1 MAFAPLFDPTQQFMA
16 RSGAPLAGGLLYVY
30 RNTSQSLATLKN
42 VAGTT
47 IANPVSLD
55 ADGRASGGVFVSDA
69 STYTLV
75 VKDAFD
81 ATLWTISAM
90 SPLGGGSGGGGG
102 GEDNL
107 WGHWE
112 NTSKWVSIPFNASY
126 TTMYDMVTI
135 DGTPKLVRTEGEI
148 GPEGIPYLKA
158 GLYDFKL
165 EFAMQGT
172 ANVAEAI
179 QYDLH
184 IKYGDSQLRGMSF
197 TFHDFG
203 EEYFSYTEWC
213 AGVFKMPEDG
223 YVDIFVNKA
232 RGNYTEKIKVS
243 HLFIHTIE

>member
-1 MAFAPLFDPTQQFMA
+1 MGLARAYSPVLHFDDINGRPLV
-16 RSGAPLAGGLLYVY
+16 GGKLYTY
-30 RNTSQSLATLKN
+30 A
-42 VAGTT
+42 AGTSTPATTYSDKDGSEANTNPILLNERGECVVWLNDKRSYKFVLKDALDNT
-47 IANPVSLD
+47 IWD
-55 ADGRASGGVFVSDA
+55 ADNV
-69 STYTLV
+69 
-75 VKDAFD
+75 
-81 ATLWTISAM
+81 TIPAGE
-90 SPLGGGSGGGGG
+90 GGGPSPS
-102 GEDNL
+102 EDIL

-112 NTSKWVSIPFNASY
+112 NTSKWVTIPFNAAY
-126 TTMYDMVTI
+126 DEMFDMVTI
-135 DGTPKLVRTEGEI
+135 GGTPKLVRTEGEI

-184 IKYGDSQLRGMSF
+184 IKYGSQQLRGMSF

-232 RGNYTEKIKVS
+232 RGNYTEKVKVS
-243 HLFIHTIE
+243 HLFVHKID

>member
-55 ADGRASGGVFVSDA
+55 ADGRATGGVFVSDA

-75 VKDAFD
+75 VKDAYE
-81 ATLWTISAM
+81 ATLWTIAAM
-90 SPLGGGSGGGGG
+90 SPIGGGSGGGGG

-112 NTSKWVSIPFNASY
+112 NTSKWVSIPFNSDN
-126 TTMYDMVTI
+126 MYNMVTI
-135 DGTPKLVRTEGEI
+135 EGTPKLIRTEGEI
-148 GPEGIPYLKA
+148 GPEGIPYLQA

-172 ANVAEAI
+172 TSVAEAI

-203 EEYFSYTEWC
+203 EQYFSYTEWC

-232 RGNYTEKIKVS
+232 RGNYTEKVKVS